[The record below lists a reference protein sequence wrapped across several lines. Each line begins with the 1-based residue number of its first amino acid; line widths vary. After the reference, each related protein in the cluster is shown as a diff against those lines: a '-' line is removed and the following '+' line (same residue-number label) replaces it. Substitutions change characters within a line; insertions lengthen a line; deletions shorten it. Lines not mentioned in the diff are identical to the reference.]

1 MLLFIF
7 IQLIEYAG
15 SPDKL
20 GIWGIGCV
28 VITLVSLE
36 ITNKTL
42 NFFHFSLKTKII
54 FLQSFV
60 ILEEIYKKIC
70 MEGVGLE
77 KRFRGKSRSGL
88 PTKDEKV
95 DSA

>member
-20 GIWGIGCV
+20 GIWGDWVCCYNIGK
-28 VITLVSLE
+28 LR
-36 ITNKTL
+36 NKLTKRL

-54 FLQSFV
+54 FFLQSFV
-60 ILEEIYKKIC
+60 SLEEIYKKN
-70 MEGVGLE
+70 MYG
-77 KRFRGKSRSGL
+77 RGWSG
-88 PTKDEKV
+88 KKV
-95 DSA
+95 